1 MNEMRDAAA
10 VRSAG
15 GVVRRWGAPVVGL
28 AAGLAVEALTR
39 GLAPVFP
46 VAGEGQGLVPP
57 AALAV
62 AGACGLVSGV
72 VFGRIEGT
80 VARLLPAMVAA
91 GLAVSQSGVLAK
103 YGVGW
108 APWGAMAGVL
118 AGAAVACLGG
128 GRGPAPERCL
138 TGRLSRES
146 LARVRAAGPGVL
158 EPVEREAAVVT
169 CRLLNETALRGRLAA
184 AAFLKLNAAFAM
196 RAGEVLRS
204 RGGLVDEPEPGTVR
218 GIFGLPLAV
227 DVPADAAAGA
237 AIAVDDALRDFADDS
252 TATAGEPLAWGVGVA
267 SGTLTAGLGASG
279 YTAAGD
285 ALERSKWLA
294 QLNGEY
300 HTRILTDDATHRA
313 ATRSEDRP
321 LEILPPPDGA
331 AVAVHQLLA
340 ETGGLSAE
348 ALARRDAFRDAV
360 LLLRAGHAGDA
371 LNRFADAR
379 SGLTVPDPVL
389 ERFISQ
395 AEIHAERESAV
406 PARKSKARQR
416 PRNASRS

>member
-1 MNEMRDAAA
+1 MRP
-10 VRSAG
+10 
-15 GVVRRWGAPVVGL
+15 WLAPLAGL
-28 AAGLAVEALTR
+28 AAGVAVEALTR
-39 GLAPVFP
+39 GVPAIFP
-46 VAGEGQGLVPP
+46 VAGEARGLVPP
-57 AALAV
+57 AALGV
-62 AGACGLVSGV
+62 AGACGFLSGAVSGRL
-72 VFGRIEGT
+72 GGT
-80 VARLLPAMVAA
+80 GARLLPAVVAA
-91 GLAVSQSGVLAK
+91 GLAVSQSGVLARF
-103 YGVGW
+103 GVTW

-118 AGAAVACLGG
+118 AGAAVACLVG
-128 GRGPAPERCL
+128 GRAAAPERCL

-146 LARVRAAGPGVL
+146 LARVRAAGAGVL
-158 EPVEREAAVVT
+158 EPVEREASVVT

-184 AAFLKLNAAFAM
+184 GAFLKLNAAFAS
-196 RAGEVLRS
+196 RAGDVLRS

-218 GIFGLPLAV
+218 AIFGLPLAV
-227 DVPADAAAGA
+227 EVPADAAAGA
-237 AIAVDDALRDFADDS
+237 AIAVDDALRDFAAES
-252 TATAGEPLAWGVGVA
+252 TEIAGEPLAWGVGVA
-267 SGTLTAGLGASG
+267 SGTLTAGLGATG
-279 YTAAGD
+279 YSAAGD

-300 HTRILTDDATHRA
+300 HTRILTDDATHRG
-313 ATRSEDRP
+313 ATKSEDRP

-340 ETGGLSAE
+340 QSGGLSAE

-379 SGLTVPDPVL
+379 AGLTVPDPVL

-416 PRNASRS
+416 TRNASRS